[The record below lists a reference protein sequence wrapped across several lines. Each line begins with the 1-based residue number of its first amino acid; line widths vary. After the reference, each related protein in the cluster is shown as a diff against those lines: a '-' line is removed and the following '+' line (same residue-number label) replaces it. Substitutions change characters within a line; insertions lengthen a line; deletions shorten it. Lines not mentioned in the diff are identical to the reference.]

1 MFWDLFDKIINAVKP
16 GNQSNQPPEQPEQP
30 EQSQSWPE
38 GQSRQD
44 EASQEPTP
52 DWQET
57 PATHQDEQQQ

>member
-16 GNQSNQPPEQPEQP
+16 RSQSQQQSD
-30 EQSQSWPE
+30 QSQSWPE

-44 EASQEPTP
+44 DASQEPSP

-57 PATHQDEQQQ
+57 AATHQDDQQQS

>member
-16 GNQSNQPPEQPEQP
+16 GNQSQQPPEQS
-30 EQSQSWPE
+30 EQSQSWSE

-44 EASQEPTP
+44 DASQEPSP

-57 PATHQDEQQQ
+57 TATYRDEQQP

>member
-16 GNQSNQPPEQPEQP
+16 RSQSQQQSD
-30 EQSQSWPE
+30 QSQSWSE

-44 EASQEPTP
+44 DASQEPSP

-57 PATHQDEQQQ
+57 AATHQDDNQQS